1 MVIVTRHDTGR
12 RFMATVGEHTIFAG
26 KAEDNPQRNGMWPG
40 SLFIAALGMCIIGD
54 IVPFCQRHDISTEDL
69 TVELDVTTA
78 QDPAHVDNVAVTI
91 KLPQE
96 VAQTQQRA
104 IMRAAEQ
111 CYIRQ
116 SIINHMGIT
125 ISVSAP

>member
-1 MVIVTRHDTGR
+1 MMIIARHDTGR
-12 RFMATVGEHTIFAG
+12 RFMATLDEHTIFAG

-54 IVPFCQRHDISTEDL
+54 IVPFCQRHDIPTEDL
-69 TVELDVTTA
+69 TVELDVTTV
-78 QDPAHVDNVAVTI
+78 QDPGRVDNVAVTI

-96 VAQTQQRA
+96 IAQAQQRA
-104 IMRAAEQ
+104 IVRAAEQ

-116 SIINHMGIT
+116 SIVNDMGIT

>member
-1 MVIVTRHDTGR
+1 MVIVARYDTGK
-12 RFMATVGEHTIFAG
+12 RFMATVGEHTIFTG
-26 KAEDNPQRNGMWPG
+26 KAEDNPQRNNMWPG
-40 SLFIAALGMCIIGD
+40 SLFIAALGMCIVGD
-54 IVPFCQRHDISTEDL
+54 IVPFCQRHDIATEDL

-78 QDPAHVDNVAVTI
+78 QDPARVDNVAVTI

-96 VAQTQQRA
+96 IAQAQQQA
-104 IMRAAEQ
+104 IVRAAEQ

-116 SIINHMGIT
+116 SIISHMGIT

>member
-1 MVIVTRHDTGR
+1 MVIVARHDTGR

-26 KAEDNPQRNGMWPG
+26 KAEDNPQQNNMWPG
-40 SLFIAALGMCIIGD
+40 SLFIAALGMCIVGD

-91 KLPQE
+91 RLPQE
-96 VAQTQQRA
+96 VAQAQQQA
-104 IMRAAEQ
+104 IVRAAKQ

-125 ISVSAP
+125 ISVSPH

>member
-1 MVIVTRHDTGR
+1 MMIVARHDTDR

-26 KAEDNPQRNGMWPG
+26 EAEDNLERNSMWPG
-40 SLFIAALGMCIIGD
+40 SLFISALGMCIIGD
-54 IVPFCQRHDISTEDL
+54 IVPFCQRHDISTKDL
-69 TVELDVTTA
+69 SVELDVTTV
-78 QDPAHVDNVAVTI
+78 QDPGRVDNVGVTI
-91 KLPQE
+91 RLPQE
-96 VAQTQQRA
+96 VAQAEQRA
-104 IMRAAEQ
+104 IVRAAEQ